1 MENPGASDVT
11 IEKKPRYVCVP
22 AAYGLFNVVDT
33 KSGLPAEVDVTAVL
47 LTRQEVRQ
55 LILWLETKVAFSER
69 DGGGA
74 CPAKSSTGAEAIEK
88 EWQLGVGANHRART
102 AL

>member
-1 MENPGASDVT
+1 MLQS
-11 IEKKPRYVCVP
+11 KRKPRYVCVP

-55 LILWLETKVAFSER
+55 LISWLETKIALSER
-69 DGGGA
+69 DGAGA
-74 CPAKSSTGAEAIEK
+74 CPAGA
-88 EWQLGVGANHRART
+88 
-102 AL
+102 